1 MQIEISGETCIKV
14 EVKDEEEIWDDLE
27 DIEINP
33 HFIKSWWKM
42 LFASF
47 FDSEIFS
54 LFYKICYNV
63 KVIKEGYHEAKVFT
77 DDDAIF
83 RN

>member
-1 MQIEISGETCIKV
+1 
-14 EVKDEEEIWDDLE
+14 
-27 DIEINP
+27 
-33 HFIKSWWKM
+33 M

>member
-1 MQIEISGETCIKV
+1 MRNKYGMFWGILKLIRNSLKADGRCFLHI
-14 EVKDEEEIWDDLE
+14 
-27 DIEINP
+27 
-33 HFIKSWWKM
+33 
-42 LFASF
+42 F

-54 LFYKICYNV
+54 LFYKICYNI

-77 DDDAIF
+77 DDDAIS